1 VAAETT
7 SSDVL
12 VIGGG
17 IAGMLI
23 AWELRRLGAS
33 VTLVERGRLGMASSA
48 LNAGGVR
55 EQFFQEENVRAA
67 MATVA
72 FLAAFR
78 AEHGIDI
85 GFRQHG
91 YLYLYS
97 TGEQRDRLQEGLT
110 TQNAAG
116 VPSRL
121 VTLDEVRELAPA
133 VNTEGLLGGC
143 YGPTDGYL
151 NPRVLMPAI
160 AQITRRSG
168 VTVAE
173 DTPVA
178 ALRIAGDRVTGAVTA
193 AGTFTAGLVVNAAGA
208 WAPEV
213 AAQYGGSLPITAR
226 RSQVF
231 AIDSAHGL
239 PPVLPAGMPHSFDL
253 SGGFYVRPAGDGA
266 WSGAAFKPVLDSA
279 PATLDAQWVEAGELH
294 RRLGRRVPVLA
305 GHDFTRAWAGVIEV
319 TPDDNPIIGWTG
331 PAGLYTAA
339 GFSGHGMC
347 IAPGI
352 AGPAA
357 AEILGADAG
366 LDLGLYRPERFQS
379 GAAPRPEGMWLSERP
394 AEFAQWAAPAETVR

>member
-1 VAAETT
+1 VAAEGT

-23 AWELRRLGAS
+23 ARELRGLGAS
-33 VTLVERGRLGMASSA
+33 VTLAERGRLGEASSA

-55 EQFFQEENVRAA
+55 QQFFQDENIRAA

-72 FLAAFR
+72 FLSAFG

-97 TGEQRDRLQEGLT
+97 TKEQQDRLQEGLT
-110 TQNAAG
+110 AQNLAG

-121 VTLDEVRELAPA
+121 VTLDEVAELAPA
-133 VNTEGLLGGC
+133 VSWDGLLGGC
-143 YGPTDGYL
+143 FGPTDGYL
-151 NPRVLMPAI
+151 DPKVLMPAI
-160 AQITRRSG
+160 AEITRRSG

-173 DTPVA
+173 DTPVTG
-178 ALRIAGDRVTGAVTA
+178 LQIAGDRVTGAITA
-193 AGTFTAGLVVNAAGA
+193 DGPLSAGVIVNAAGA
-208 WAPEV
+208 WAPSV
-213 AAQYGGSLPITAR
+213 AAMHGGTLPITPR

-231 AIDSAHGL
+231 AVDAAPGL
-239 PPVLPAGMPHSFDL
+239 PSGMPHTFDL
-253 SGGFYVRPAGDGA
+253 TGGYYVRPAAGGA
-266 WSGAAFKPVLDSA
+266 WSGAAFKPVLDRA
-279 PATLDAQWVEAGELH
+279 PASLEAQWVEAGELH

-305 GHDFTRAWAGVIEV
+305 GQEFSRAWAGVIEV
-319 TPDDNPIIGWTG
+319 TPDDNPVIGWTG

-366 LDLGLYRPERFQS
+366 ASLGLYRPERFQP
-379 GAAPRPEGMWLSERP
+379 GGTLRPEGMWLSERP
-394 AEFAQWAAPAETVR
+394 AEFAQWAAPATEAAR

>member
-1 VAAETT
+1 MAAEST

-12 VIGGG
+12 VVGGG

-23 AWELRRLGAS
+23 ARELRGLGAS
-33 VTLVERGRLGMASSA
+33 VTLVERGRLGTASSA

-55 EQFFQEENVRAA
+55 QQFFQEENVRAA

-97 TGEQRDRLQEGLT
+97 TGEQRDRLQEGLG

-151 NPRVLMPAI
+151 NPRVLMPAV
-160 AQITRRSG
+160 AEITRRSG

-173 DTPVA
+173 DTPVT
-178 ALRIAGDRVTGAVTA
+178 ALAIAGDRVTGAVTA

-208 WAPEV
+208 WAPAV
-213 AAQYGGSLPITAR
+213 AAQYGGSLPITPR

-231 AIDSAHGL
+231 AIDSAPGL
-239 PPVLPAGMPHSFDL
+239 PAQMPHSFDL
-253 SGGFYVRPAGDGA
+253 SGGFYVRPAGEGA
-266 WSGAAFKPVLDSA
+266 WSGAAFKPVLDVA

-305 GHDFTRAWAGVIEV
+305 GQEFSRAWAGVIEV

-331 PAGLYTAA
+331 PAGLYTTA

-357 AEILGADAG
+357 AEILGADVDVD
-366 LDLGLYRPERFQS
+366 LDLYRPERFQP
-379 GAAPRPEGMWLSERP
+379 GATPRPEGMWLSERP
-394 AEFAQWAAPAETVR
+394 TEFAQWAAPATEAAR